1 MRIRARHPAA
11 VLALAAL
18 AAACAPAGD
27 DGAGRGDG
35 DASAK
40 PTITSQDQ
48 LPRHTYAVEASA
60 TEILTDPEA
69 FAPLAAAV
77 RADVEALLA
86 DYEIED
92 RATRQSLEG
101 TLLNLD
107 MLAGDYASAEA
118 RIARIRAMQEKPS
131 ARLTTGLVGSAAIA
145 AAREP
150 ESAGPERRRAAFE
163 EAYRAS
169 VEDLPWD
176 VVGDDIQQT
185 KGNYEIYSPNLFLG
199 LAESQIQPAIDAQG
213 SVSGDLAQQL
223 IGIRALTQVYLPYK
237 DQVVEVLGAYVAAHE
252 EEKPDIW
259 AAREADLS
267 GAAGDAELTPVVVAI
282 WDSGVDAS
290 IFGDRMFRNPAETVN
305 GKDDDGNGF
314 VDDVHGIAWDLE
326 SYRTTGDLLPLE
338 DATRAR
344 VPELKANLKGIT
356 DLQASVESPEASALR
371 QRMAAME
378 KDEVGPFVEDLNLYG
393 GYAHGTHV
401 AGIAARGNPAIRL
414 MVVRITFDHRLI
426 PDPPTIEE
434 ARRGAEAARATVDYM
449 KEHGVRVVNMSWG
462 GSQRGVES
470 ALEVNGIGAT
480 AEERQQLAREIFAIG
495 RAGLKAA
502 IESAPEILFVPAA
515 GNSDDDAAFEET
527 MPSSFEMPNVLT
539 AAAVD
544 RAGDETAFTSAG
556 PTVDVHAN
564 GFEVEST
571 IPGGETMKLSGTSMS
586 APNVVNLAAKL
597 LTLEPSLTTAEL
609 RALIVDGA
617 ERTADGRRVLLNPAR
632 SLELLRERRGA

>member
-1 MRIRARHPAA
+1 MPNWTRVAA
-11 VLALAAL
+11 AGLALASL
-18 AAACAPAGD
+18 ACAPS
-27 DGAGRGDG
+27 G
-35 DASAK
+35 DADVGTTDADAPK
-40 PTITSQDQ
+40 PKITSQDE
-48 LPRHTYAVEASA
+48 LPRHTYEVEASA
-60 TEILTDPEA
+60 AEILTDGES
-69 FAPLAAAV
+69 FASLAAAV
-77 RADVEALLA
+77 RADVESLLE

-92 RATRQSLEG
+92 RATRESLEG

-107 MLAGDYASAEA
+107 MLAGDYASAEE
-118 RIARIRAMQEKPS
+118 RIERLRAMQEKPS
-131 ARLTTGLVGSAAIA
+131 ARLSTGLVGSAVIA

-169 VEDLPWD
+169 VEELPWD
-176 VVGDDIQQT
+176 VVQDDIQQT

-213 SVSGDLAQQL
+213 SVSGDLARQL
-223 IGIRALTQVYLPYK
+223 IGIRTLTQVYLPYR
-237 DQVVEVLGAYVAAHE
+237 DQVVKVLGDYVAAHD

-259 AAREADLS
+259 AAREVDLS
-267 GAAGDAELTPVVVAI
+267 DGIADAELTPVVVAI
-282 WDSGVDAS
+282 WDSGVDAR
-290 IFGDRMFRNPAETVN
+290 IFGERMFRNPDETPN

-326 SYRTTGDLLPLE
+326 SYRTTGDLLPLDE
-338 DATRAR
+338 ATRAR
-344 VPELKANLKGIT
+344 VPELKADLKGIL

-371 QRMAAME
+371 GKMASLE
-378 KDEVGPFVEDLNLYG
+378 KDEAGPFIEDLNLYG
-393 GYAHGTHV
+393 SYAHGTHV
-401 AGIAARGNPAIRL
+401 AGIAARDNPAIRL
-414 MVVRITFDHRLI
+414 MVVRVTFDHRLV

-434 ARRGAEAARATVDYM
+434 ARRGAEAAQATVDYM
-449 KEHGVRVVNMSWG
+449 KAHGVRVVNMSWG

-480 AEERQQLAREIFAIG
+480 AEERQELAREIFAIS
-495 RAGLKAA
+495 RDGLKAA
-502 IESAPEILFVPAA
+502 IESAPDILFVPAA

-544 RAGDETAFTSAG
+544 RAGDETSFTSAG
-556 PTVDVHAN
+556 PSVDVHAN

-597 LTLEPSLTTAEL
+597 LALEPGLSTAEL
-609 RALIVDGA
+609 RALILDGA
-617 ERTADGRRVLLNPAR
+617 DRTEDGRRVLLNPAR
-632 SLELLRERRGA
+632 SVELLRQRRGA